1 MDLFQLP
8 DILAGLESL
17 TVASQLDAA
26 EQLAALLERS
36 PPEQAALLG
45 QFLREAGGV
54 ELLLEI
60 IVGDTTPV
68 LTQRVL
74 MVLGNLC
81 SATVDPGADDTKEL
95 LRGHSAV
102 EKLSTFLKSVKRTH
116 LVNAGERERC
126 PGGR

>member
-74 MVLGNLC
+74 MVLGG
-81 SATVDPGADDTKEL
+81 D
-95 LRGHSAV
+95 HY
-102 EKLSTFLKSVKRTH
+102 
-116 LVNAGERERC
+116 
-126 PGGR
+126 